1 MAYTSI
7 RRKSLI
13 HPKIWFIP
21 SVSASVDVFRR
32 LILVLSAMRP
42 SRLIV
47 LFALLSP
54 SLVANDANS
63 PEPRAKR
70 PDTDKSEAYKAAFDI
85 SLEQLFKDKSLDLG
99 ELRSQ
104 QAAARNGGSSADN
117 EKGSQGWSKLISA
130 GSLEEEVKR
139 FRNEFDQ
146 GLAAIGPF
154 KSGGYQDSR
163 VQLSVLATLFAVI
176 SEYDE
181 DVKWK
186 KQAVEMR
193 VRLARSAGN
202 FRSGSVQVFNEAKQR
217 SGDLADLVNG
227 VSSGNASDSD
237 ESVDWVS
244 IADRSV
250 LMEYADLLLMDMEDE
265 SSDADSV
272 SSAAGPLARRAEL
285 LAMLGKVL
293 VQDEM
298 DDASDKDYASL
309 SLGMTSA
316 ATDVARSLSIDD
328 YDSVPASVAKIRQSC
343 SNCHES
349 YR

>member
-1 MAYTSI
+1 MRCALSLLIAATS
-7 RRKSLI
+7 SFGLE
-13 HPKIWFIP
+13 
-21 SVSASVDVFRR
+21 
-32 LILVLSAMRP
+32 
-42 SRLIV
+42 
-47 LFALLSP
+47 
-54 SLVANDANS
+54 ANDANR
-63 PEPRAKR
+63 PEPRARR
-70 PDTDKSEAYKAAFDI
+70 PVAKESEAFRKAFDVD
-85 SLEQLFKDKSLDLG
+85 LEKLFDAKPIDLG
-99 ELRSQ
+99 ELRRQ
-104 QAAARNGGSSADN
+104 QMAAQSGGASN
-117 EKGSQGWSKLISA
+117 ETGTGGEGWSKLISA
-130 GSLEEEVKR
+130 SSLEEEVKR

-176 SEYDE
+176 SEYDD

-186 KQAVEMR
+186 KQAAEMR
-193 VRLARSAGN
+193 QRLARSAGN

-227 VSSGNASDSD
+227 VGSGNANQSD
-237 ESVDWVS
+237 EKVDWVS

-265 SSDADSV
+265 SNDVESV
-272 SSAAGPLARRAEL
+272 SAAAAPLARRAEL

-293 VQDEM
+293 IQEDM
-298 DDASDKDYASL
+298 DDASDEDYASL
-309 SLGMTSA
+309 SKEMTVA
-316 ATDVARSLSIDD
+316 ATEVARSLSIDD
-328 YDSVPASVAKIRQSC
+328 FESVPASVSKIRDSC